1 MKEQK
6 HMQKVLNTG
15 MFTQRQQEPFC
26 APNNIGLEHFA
37 HGNGYSQQHP
47 PAELFHF
54 QHKQIQSL

>member
-26 APNNIGLEHFA
+26 APNDIGVEHFA
-37 HGNGYSQQHP
+37 T
-47 PAELFHF
+47 
-54 QHKQIQSL
+54 

>member
-26 APNNIGLEHFA
+26 APNNIGIEHFVM
-37 HGNGYSQQHP
+37 
-47 PAELFHF
+47 
-54 QHKQIQSL
+54 